1 MNNRAK
7 LNELNTLVLDSLLER
22 IKNGE
27 KVNASLLSQ
36 AIAYLK
42 INDLRRV
49 DEGEGS
55 KEDEHYGEEE
65 LKRFFESYP
74 RFKTF
79 GESEDAE

>member
-7 LNELNTLVLDSLLER
+7 LNELNTLVLDSLLEK
-22 IKNGE
+22 IKSGE

-55 KEDEHYGEEE
+55 KEDDSISWEEIQDFVNQ
-65 LKRFFESYP
+65 LPSRKFRS
-74 RFKTF
+74 
-79 GESEDAE
+79 DAE